1 MKIATTLR
9 FVAVACD
16 SLASRADFSSVLTS
30 IAGRAS
36 RIRERVPF
44 CNTGSLNTEKPV
56 LQAKRYCKA
65 FLMTGL
71 IATSSFAAEVTMTV
85 NPPIIS
91 LGEAAQIKVEVRDAK
106 RPQAPDFPR
115 VDGLSF
121 SGTGQ
126 STQTRMTNLKVD
138 KSVSYTINA
147 YPQRTGEFTI
157 GPFNY
162 KVDGEVKRLSGSL
175 KVVGTSGDVTDA
187 QSWNDM
193 AFARITSSRNR
204 VYVQEP
210 FELTLSIY
218 SKSGLQIQRVENLKG
233 IPETGLS
240 KTEWKET
247 SPTREQVDGVLYDVR
262 QFKASLRA
270 MGSGLFKFE
279 PTVTIQVAAP
289 RQQRHRDPFLGGFGL
304 FDAVQTIPVEL
315 VADPATV
322 EVLPLPPI
330 GKPENFSGA
339 VGRFIFEVT
348 AEPKEVAPGDP
359 ITLQMT
365 LIGEGNYDRILPP
378 ALPAEAPFRLFGDA
392 VRQQGNNGV
401 RFEQVISPQ
410 NTSVTEIPPLDFSYF
425 DSESGQYRTVSSTPI
440 PITVNATSNNTAQ
453 VFAAQETLTAAPAD
467 TPFATE
473 SDLQR
478 ITGWLKKQWKRIR
491 PWLWTLP
498 TALGAGLLLFL
509 TRRFYHRRRKDTARM
524 RRQQAPKAARAAL
537 KAADTALQKNDTNAF
552 YEAAGNALNSYFGNR
567 LNLPPGEVTPH
578 IVLNAMEKA
587 GLETDKAKFLFDH
600 VEAARYGLSNSQQT
614 AHELKTVKNDL
625 QDLLKSIEKSKL

>member
-1 MKIATTLR
+1 MI
-9 FVAVACD
+9 
-16 SLASRADFSSVLTS
+16 
-30 IAGRAS
+30 
-36 RIRERVPF
+36 
-44 CNTGSLNTEKPV
+44 V
-56 LQAKRYCKA
+56 LQ
-65 FLMTGL
+65 
-71 IATSSFAAEVTMTV
+71 
-85 NPPIIS
+85 
-91 LGEAAQIKVEVRDAK
+91 
-106 RPQAPDFPR
+106 PR
-115 VDGLSF
+115 
-121 SGTGQ
+121 
-126 STQTRMTNLKVD
+126 
-138 KSVSYTINA
+138 I
-147 YPQRTGEFTI
+147 GEFTI

-210 FELTLSIY
+210 FKLTLSIY
-218 SKSGLQIQRVENLKG
+218 SKSGLQIQRVENLQG

-240 KTEWKET
+240 KTEWNEA
-247 SPTREQVDGVLYDVR
+247 PATRETIDGVLYDVR
-262 QFKASLRA
+262 RFTASLRA
-270 MGSGLFKFE
+270 MGSGSFE
-279 PTVTIQVAAP
+279 FAPTVTIQVASP
-289 RQQRHRDPFLGGFGL
+289 RQQRQRDPFFGGFSL

-315 VADPATV
+315 STKPVTI
-322 EVLPLPPI
+322 EVLPLPTI
-330 GKPENFSGA
+330 GKPGNFSGV
-339 VGRFIFEVT
+339 VGRFKFRVT

-410 NTSVTEIPPLDFSYF
+410 NATVTEIPPLDFSYF
-425 DSESGQYRTVSSTPI
+425 DSEAGQYRTVSSTPI
-440 PITVNATSNNTAQ
+440 PITVNASSNNTAQ

-473 SDLQR
+473 SDVQR

-491 PWLWTLP
+491 PWLWTLSA
-498 TALGAGLLLFL
+498 ALGAGLLLFL
-509 TRRFYHRRRKDTARM
+509 ARRFYQRRRKDTARV

-537 KAADTALQKNDTNAF
+537 KAADDALRKNDTTAF

-587 GLETDKAKFLFDH
+587 GLETEKAKFLFDH
-600 VEAARYGLSNSQQT
+600 IEAARYGLSTSQQT
-614 AHELKTVKNDL
+614 AHKLQTVKNDL
-625 QDLLKSIEKSKL
+625 QGLLKAIEKTKL